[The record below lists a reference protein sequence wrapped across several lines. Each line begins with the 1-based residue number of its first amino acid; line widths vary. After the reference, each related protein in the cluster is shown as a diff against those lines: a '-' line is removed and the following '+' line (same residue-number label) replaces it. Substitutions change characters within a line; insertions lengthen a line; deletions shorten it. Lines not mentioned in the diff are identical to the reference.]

1 LIHSTN
7 PVLTGIHGRVI
18 NETKNMLII
27 ENSKSRELKIPKAD
41 SEFLFRIPAE
51 LSEKGRRS
59 DEFVK
64 IQGNLLPIT
73 TRKSIKNIKKLLNG
87 AKLMAR
93 DIGLNIPAPSKECE
107 DLSCPFHGALSVRG
121 QILVG
126 TVVSS
131 KEDNTVV
138 IEGNT

>member
-1 LIHSTN
+1 MKSKVEIRPSTLIYHELIGLEIKLIHSTN

-51 LSEKGRRS
+51 LSEKGRRF

-64 IQGNLLPIT
+64 IHGNLLLSQPEN
-73 TRKSIKNIKKLLNG
+73 RIKNIKKLRKWG
-87 AKLMAR
+87 
-93 DIGLNIPAPSKECE
+93 
-107 DLSCPFHGALSVRG
+107 
-121 QILVG
+121 
-126 TVVSS
+126 
-131 KEDNTVV
+131 
-138 IEGNT
+138 